1 MKIEKITKEVCSNR
15 KEEIALFI
23 YNNCNFGHE
32 SEWYSMQE
40 ALAKVEVLAS
50 YIVDGSAIPFMA
62 LENEKMVGF
71 VWGYPCADRRDD
83 GRIYISILQVDE
95 EYRGMSIGRKLVEA
109 VQKEALSRNNA
120 YHKIWLYTDGYEG
133 NKAIDFYEKI
143 GFKKERI
150 QYVKE
155 IR

>member
-71 VWGYPCADRRDD
+71 VWGYPCADRRD
-83 GRIYISILQVDE
+83 E
-95 EYRGMSIGRKLVEA
+95 EYTLV
-109 VQKEALSRNNA
+109 
-120 YHKIWLYTDGYEG
+120 
-133 NKAIDFYEKI
+133 FYK
-143 GFKKERI
+143 
-150 QYVKE
+150 
-155 IR
+155 